1 MSIVSDNIK
10 FLRKNNHMTQEQLAE
25 KIGIKRSL
33 LGAYEE
39 GRADPRLN
47 NLLKISE
54 VFKVSVDT
62 LISEDVSEFESAF
75 GNVFN
80 RKPKT
85 KVLSI
90 TVDEEGEEYIDLI
103 PQKASAGYLNGYSD
117 PEYLEDMPKFK
128 LPFLAKNGTYRAFEI
143 SGDSMLPLL
152 PGTVIICKY
161 LESASEIKNGKPYIL
176 LTSSDGIVFKRVF
189 MDSSHENT
197 CELVSDN
204 KYYQPYK
211 INKEDIMEVWE
222 AVMYISQNFPDPSE
236 DTGSDIGNLKNIVL
250 ELQQEMIKLKEK
262 FSA

>member
-1 MSIVSDNIK
+1 MSLVSDNIK
-10 FLRKNNHMTQEQLAE
+10 FLRKNNHLTQEQLAE

-54 VFKVSVDT
+54 IFKVSVDT
-62 LISEDVSEFESAF
+62 LISEDVSGFESAF

-80 RKPKT
+80 QKPKS
-85 KVLSI
+85 KVLAI

-103 PQKASAGYLNGYSD
+103 PQKASAGYLNGYAD

-161 LESASEIKNGKPYIL
+161 LESASDVKEGKPYIL
-176 LTSSDGIVFKRVF
+176 LTSSEGIVFKRVN
-189 MDSSHENT
+189 MDDSKENIF
-197 CELVSDN
+197 ELVSDN
-204 KYYQPYK
+204 KFYQSYEVK
-211 INKEDIMEVWE
+211 TEDIMEVWE
-222 AVMYISQNFPDPSE
+222 AVMFISQNFPDLSSEPS
-236 DTGSDIGNLKNIVL
+236 TDIENLKNIVL
-250 ELQQEMIKLKEK
+250 DLQQEVIKLKDRD
-262 FSA
+262 

>member
-1 MSIVSDNIK
+1 
-10 FLRKNNHMTQEQLAE
+10 MTQEQLAE

-54 VFKVSVDT
+54 VFKVSVDA

-75 GNVFN
+75 GTVFN
-80 RKPKT
+80 QKPKT

-90 TVDEEGEEYIDLI
+90 TVDQEGDEYIDLI

-152 PGTVIICKY
+152 PGTIIVAKY
-161 LESASEIKNGKPYIL
+161 LESSSEIIDGKPYIL
-176 LTSSDGIVFKRVF
+176 LTSSEGIVFKRVF
-189 MDSSHENT
+189 GRGMKEEKI
-197 CELVSDN
+197 ELVSDN
-204 KYYQPYK
+204 KYYQSYEM
-211 INKEDIMEVWE
+211 NTEDILEVWE
-222 AVMYISQNFPDPSE
+222 AVMFISKNFPEPASDAVSE
-236 DTGSDIGNLKNIVL
+236 IDNLKNIVL
-250 ELQQEMIKLKEK
+250 ELQREMIKLKEK
-262 FSA
+262 

>member
-1 MSIVSDNIK
+1 MSLVSDNIK
-10 FLRKNNHMTQEQLAE
+10 FLRKNNHLTQEQLAE

-54 VFKVSVDT
+54 IFKVSVDT
-62 LISEDVSEFESAF
+62 LISEDVSGFESAF

-80 RKPKT
+80 QKPKS
-85 KVLSI
+85 KVLAI

-103 PQKASAGYLNGYSD
+103 PQKASAGYLNGYAD

-128 LPFLAKNGTYRAFEI
+128 LPFLTKNGTYRAFEI

-161 LESASEIKNGKPYIL
+161 LESASDVKEGKPYIL
-176 LTSSDGIVFKRVF
+176 LTSSEGIVFKRVN
-189 MDSSHENT
+189 MDDSKENIF
-197 CELVSDN
+197 ELVSDN
-204 KYYQPYK
+204 KFYQSYEVK
-211 INKEDIMEVWE
+211 TEDIMEVWE
-222 AVMYISQNFPDPSE
+222 AVMFISQNFPDPSSE
-236 DTGSDIGNLKNIVL
+236 PSTDIENLKNIVL
-250 ELQQEMIKLKEK
+250 DLQQEVIKLKDRD
-262 FSA
+262 

>member
-1 MSIVSDNIK
+1 MSIVSNNIK
-10 FLRKNNHMTQEQLAE
+10 YLRKNSHLTQEQLAE

-54 VFKVSVDT
+54 VFKVTVDT
-62 LISEDVSEFESAF
+62 LISEDVSEFESSF

-80 RKPKT
+80 QRPKT
-85 KVLSI
+85 KILSI
-90 TVDEEGEEYIDLI
+90 TVDNEGEEYIDLI

-117 PEYLEDMPKFK
+117 PEYLEEMPKFK

-161 LESASEIKNGKPYIL
+161 LESASDIKNGKPYIL
-176 LTSSDGIVFKRVF
+176 LTNTEGIVFKRVYINNAK
-189 MDSSHENT
+189 DDHL
-197 CELVSDN
+197 ELVSDN
-204 KYYQPYK
+204 NYYQAYE
-211 INKEDIMEVWE
+211 ISTEDIMEVWE
-222 AVMYISQNFPDPSE
+222 AIMFISHNFPDPATE
-236 DTGSDIGNLKNIVL
+236 EGSNIENLKNIVL
-250 ELQQEMIKLKEK
+250 DLQQEVMRLKERL
-262 FSA
+262 

>member
-117 PEYLEDMPKFK
+117 PEYLEEMPKFK

-176 LTSSDGIVFKRVF
+176 LTSSEGIVFKRVF
-189 MDSSHENT
+189 MNSAQENT

-204 KYYQPYK
+204 KYYQPYE

-222 AVMYISQNFPDPSE
+222 AVMFISQNFPDPSE
-236 DTGSDIGNLKNIVL
+236 DTGSDIDNLKNIVL
-250 ELQQEMIKLKEK
+250 ELQQEVIKMKEK
-262 FSA
+262 LPA

>member
-1 MSIVSDNIK
+1 MSIVSNNIK
-10 FLRKNNHMTQEQLAE
+10 FLRKSNHLTQEQLAE

-62 LISEDVSEFESAF
+62 LISEDVSEFDSAF

-80 RKPKT
+80 SRPKT

-90 TVDEEGEEYIDLI
+90 TVDQEGEEYIDLI

-117 PEYLEDMPKFK
+117 PEYLEEMPKFK

-143 SGDSMLPLL
+143 NGDSMLPIL
-152 PGTVIICKY
+152 PGSIIIAKY
-161 LESASEIKNGKPYIL
+161 LESLSDIKHGKPYIL
-176 LTSSDGIVFKRVF
+176 LTSTEGIVFKRVF
-189 MDSSHENT
+189 MDNT
-197 CELVSDN
+197 QQNKYELVSDN
-204 KYYQPYK
+204 KYYQSYG
-211 INKEDIMEVWE
+211 IDTEDIMEIWE
-222 AVMYISQNFPDPSE
+222 AVMFISQNFPDPTADSA
-236 DTGSDIGNLKNIVL
+236 SDIENLKNIVL
-250 ELQQEMIKLKEK
+250 ELQQEVIKLKEN
-262 FSA
+262 

>member
-1 MSIVSDNIK
+1 MSLVSDNIK
-10 FLRKNNHMTQEQLAE
+10 FLRKNNHLTQEQLAE

-33 LGAYEE
+33 VGAYEE

-54 VFKVSVDT
+54 IFKVSVDT
-62 LISEDVSEFESAF
+62 LISEDVSGFESAF

-80 RKPKT
+80 QKPKS
-85 KVLSI
+85 KVLAI

-103 PQKASAGYLNGYSD
+103 PQKASAGYLNGYAD

-161 LESASEIKNGKPYIL
+161 LETASEIKKGKPYVL
-176 LTSSDGIVFKRVF
+176 LTSSEGIVFKRVYI
-189 MDSSHENT
+189 DDLKENVY
-197 CELVSDN
+197 ELVSDN
-204 KYYQPYK
+204 KYYQPYEV
-211 INKEDIMEVWE
+211 NVEDIMEIWE
-222 AVMYISQNFPDPSE
+222 AVMFISQNFPDPSSE
-236 DTGSDIGNLKNIVL
+236 SNSNIENLKNIVL
-250 ELQQEMIKLKEK
+250 DLQQEVIKLKDK
-262 FSA
+262 D